1 MGPAEIRQQ
10 RWSSRDN
17 VGDAATATSERQR
30 RSDGGFRA
38 TAQRRNVSGRSATAA
53 ARQWKSAD
61 RPLAASAIAAAT
73 PTHRCALTEM
83 QRYHMGLSNTLGKI
97 PKTAA
102 IGIGFPEPLCQ
113 HYADGQYGPSQ
124 PATRGMILEL
134 LQFVP
139 QTSEDNFS

>member
-1 MGPAEIRQQ
+1 
-10 RWSSRDN
+10 
-17 VGDAATATSERQR
+17 
-30 RSDGGFRA
+30 
-38 TAQRRNVSGRSATAA
+38 
-53 ARQWKSAD
+53 
-61 RPLAASAIAAAT
+61 
-73 PTHRCALTEM
+73 
-83 QRYHMGLSNTLGKI
+83 MGLSNTLGKI